1 MKILT
6 TCILFLGVLIYSAS
20 ELPGLQSAATGI
32 LDNSDCDPDS
42 VYFKQQILPILQS
55 NCAKS
60 GCHNEESRK
69 HGVVL
74 NSYQNLMSTVE
85 IEREDDDDHDDDSR
99 GRGRKGRGS
108 AQDRYKNKLE
118 KMIRLNK
125 MPPSP
130 EKKLSQEQRNLIL
143 KWIDQGMPD
152 NSCEVSKADCNSDNM
167 KFSADI
173 MPIIEDNCVGCH
185 SGPKP
190 KNGYDFSD
198 AKKFREIALTGD
210 VYKAITHS
218 EGVTPMP
225 FDGDKL
231 SDCDI
236 QKIKSWVDAGAVI
249 D

>member
-99 GRGRKGRGS
+99 GRGRKGEAVRRTVTRTS
-108 AQDRYKNKLE
+108 W
-118 KMIRLNK
+118 
-125 MPPSP
+125 
-130 EKKLSQEQRNLIL
+130 KK
-143 KWIDQGMPD
+143 
-152 NSCEVSKADCNSDNM
+152 
-167 KFSADI
+167 
-173 MPIIEDNCVGCH
+173 
-185 SGPKP
+185 
-190 KNGYDFSD
+190 
-198 AKKFREIALTGD
+198 
-210 VYKAITHS
+210 
-218 EGVTPMP
+218 
-225 FDGDKL
+225 
-231 SDCDI
+231 
-236 QKIKSWVDAGAVI
+236 
-249 D
+249 